1 MKLSDLFENAT
12 NLNEVLDTEF
22 DELVWDDQARP
33 GAGIYGTAT
42 LDGEEFGLGINPS
55 SFTVEDEEYNFLD
68 VQFSREVSDSPGT
81 EPTPTPTKKFTQ
93 ELISTKQPQSRQLGA
108 VVNALKNKI
117 SELPKHAEVKA
128 IVGII
133 VKGEEQRISFY
144 SRVLS
149 MTAPWKHRYTVNWF
163 GGTALIAT
171 KQPLPPAQLKA
182 LSAEIK
188 LRNKTL
194 VQAPA

>member
-22 DELVWDDQARP
+22 DELVWDDQAYP
-33 GAGIYGTAT
+33 GAGIYGIGK
-42 LDGEEFGLGINPS
+42 LGGEKFGLQIHPS
-55 SFTVEDEEYNFLD
+55 SFTVQDKKYNFLD

-81 EPTPTPTKKFTQ
+81 EPTPRPTKKFTQ

-117 SELPKHAEVKA
+117 LELSKNTEVQA
-128 IVGII
+128 IVGVI

-144 SRVLS
+144 RKVLS
-149 MTAPWKHRYTVNWF
+149 MTAPWKHRYTVNWP

-171 KQPLPPAQLKA
+171 KQDLPPDQLDA
-182 LSAEIK
+182 LHAEIK
-188 LRNKTL
+188 SRNKTL
-194 VQAPA
+194 S